1 MLKKRSI
8 FLFSAILFFACAE
21 KKELKTEKKEGKS
34 SKIELIST
42 SGFPKNWMGK
52 WVGELKID
60 NTEKDTVFQIPME
73 LNISPSGKSGTWN
86 WQLVYNGSP
95 RDYEMVAF
103 ETEKGHF
110 KMDELNTIVLD
121 QQLFDNTFISR
132 YEVAGNFI
140 LVTNKLIGEQ
150 MLFEVIFSRRDSVNI
165 TGGSAANIPSVNSYP
180 ITVYQRAVLEKQ

>member
-60 NTEKDTVFQIPME
+60 NTEKDTVFQI
-73 LNISPSGKSGTWN
+73 S
-86 WQLVYNGSP
+86 
-95 RDYEMVAF
+95 RDDVAV
-103 ETEKGHF
+103 K
-110 KMDELNTIVLD
+110 
-121 QQLFDNTFISR
+121 
-132 YEVAGNFI
+132 FI

>member
-1 MLKKRSI
+1 MLKNLSI
-8 FLFSAILFFACAE
+8 FLFSTIILFSCANKAELE
-21 KKELKTEKKEGKS
+21 KQKNES
-34 SKIELIST
+34 IPPKIELISE
-42 SGFPKNWMGK
+42 SGFPKNWIGK
-52 WVGELKID
+52 WAGELKID
-60 NTEKDTVFQIPME
+60 NNEKDTVFQIPME
-73 LNISPSGKSGTWN
+73 LNISPSEKNGTWN

-132 YEVAGNFI
+132 YEVAGNLI

-150 MLFEVIFSRRDSVNI
+150 LLFEVIFSRRDSVNV
-165 TGGSAANIPSVNSYP
+165 TGGSATNIPNVNSYP